1 MLKLGTRQT
10 LRIARETDFGLFL
23 ENGEGDEVLLPNAF
37 VPDNYEIDGDIEVFL
52 YLDNEERPTATTQ
65 QPYVTLDDFGWLE
78 CCEVNNYGAF
88 MDWGLAKQLF
98 VPFREQARPMVNGR
112 RYIVRLY
119 LDEKTNRLVGS
130 SRTNRFLDNT
140 ELTVTKFD
148 KVNIL
153 VTHIT
158 EKGANVIVNNRHKGL
173 IHTEDLFEELR
184 TGDRLEAYVRKVRHD
199 NKLDIVLHSP
209 GYKSIE
215 PNAQY
220 ILDELKLA
228 GGFLPLHD
236 KSSPE
241 EIRDN
246 LGLSKKSFKKAI
258 GSLYKDKKIRIKD
271 DGIELKD

>member
-1 MLKLGTRQT
+1 MLKLGTRQA
-10 LRIARETDFGLFL
+10 LMIARETDFGLFL

-37 VPDNYEIDGDIEVFL
+37 VPDNYKIGEDIEVFL

-65 QPYVTLDDFGWLE
+65 EPYVTLDDFGWLE

-119 LDEKTNRLVGS
+119 LDDKTNRLVGS

-140 ELTVTKFD
+140 ELTVAKFD

-184 TGDRLEAYVRKVRHD
+184 SGDRLEAYVRKVRHD

-220 ILDELKLA
+220 ILDELELA

-258 GSLYKDKKIRIKD
+258 GSLYKDKRIRIKE

>member
-271 DGIELKD
+271 DGIELRD